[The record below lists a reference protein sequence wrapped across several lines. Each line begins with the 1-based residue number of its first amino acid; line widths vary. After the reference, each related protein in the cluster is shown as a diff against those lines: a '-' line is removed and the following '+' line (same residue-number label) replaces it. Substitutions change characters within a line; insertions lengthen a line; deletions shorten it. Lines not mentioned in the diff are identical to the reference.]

1 MGTVCRKWQ
10 CLPIRIFVQGA
21 MAEMEL
27 ECGSVSFPSQL
38 SDNCNDCYL
47 KTAEPGGGGAVRVGW
62 ACLSAY
68 PSAITPPRSLQTESH
83 ACLGDPCSSTLQRK
97 LSPSPTPEDLSSLE

>member
-1 MGTVCRKWQ
+1 MGAVCRKWQ

-27 ECGSVSFPSQL
+27 ECGSVSFPNQL

-47 KTAEPGGGGAVRVGW
+47 KIAEPGGGGAVRVGW

-68 PSAITPPRSLQTESH
+68 PSAITPPCSLQRVSLL
-83 ACLGDPCSSTLQRK
+83 LG
-97 LSPSPTPEDLSSLE
+97 